1 MYVAKQRGIPHL
13 NLSSGSAACLSG
25 VGRGEVEGVGVKI
38 DLANL
43 PNCLHKI
50 DQKEALKL
58 SLPGGHVLAT
68 GGGGG
73 RGVRGCPNPDLS
85 QLQLLP
91 PLPRLI
97 S

>member
-1 MYVAKQRGIPHL
+1 MYVGTQRGIPHL
-13 NLSSGSAACLSG
+13 NLSTGSAECLSG
-25 VGRGEVEGVGVKI
+25 VGRGEGGGGSVKT

-73 RGVRGCPNPDLS
+73 RGGEGMS
-85 QLQLLP
+85 QP
-91 PLPRLI
+91 
-97 S
+97 